1 MNADTKDLAAAW
13 GAAIRSKRTA
23 IDAQAKK
30 VDPGSGYSQSDLAR
44 EMGVTN
50 VTVWRW
56 EHGQGVPSQAMQAK
70 LVKTLGIDKD
80 QLYDLVTKAG
90 AA

>member
-1 MNADTKDLAAAW
+1 MNTDTQALARSW
-13 GAAIRSKRTA
+13 GQVIRSNREAMDTL
-23 IDAQAKK
+23 AKK
-30 VDPGSGYSQSDLAR
+30 VDPSGGYSQSDLAR
-44 EMGVTN
+44 DLGVSN

-70 LVKTLGIDKD
+70 LVKALGINRD
-80 QLYDLVTKAG
+80 QLYDLVTKG